1 MKILAIETSCDETAA
16 AVIEDGKQILSNIV
30 SSSLSL
36 HQKTGGIIPEIAA
49 RKQLE
54 FIIPVIE
61 KALRLAN
68 SNPKINIQG
77 AKELFDNIDLIAVTT
92 GPGLIGSLLIGV
104 ETAKTLS
111 LSVNKPLIGVNH
123 IHAHLYANWL
133 NSSNQPGFPA
143 IGLVVSGGHTE
154 LFLLTSHEKIK
165 WLGGTRDD
173 AAGEA
178 FDKTARLLGL
188 GYPGGPAIA
197 AAAAKYINSH
207 PEFISGSRK
216 MLKRV
221 QHDMVK
227 LPRPMIDQNNLDFSF
242 SGLKTAVLREISKL
256 KTMKQWNY
264 ETIAYLANE
273 VQESIT
279 DVLVKKTLQASQQ
292 YNVKSIII
300 GGGVA
305 ANKCLTDK
313 FHSEIRNLK
322 LEISLH
328 IPPPA
333 LCTDN
338 AAYIA
343 SFAFYHQK
351 QIPWQDLKANPQLP
365 VEV

>member
-16 AVIEDGKQILSNIV
+16 AVVVDGRQILSNIV
-30 SSSLSL
+30 ASSMPL
-36 HQKTGGIIPEIAA
+36 HKKTGGIIPEIAA

-54 FIIPVIE
+54 FILPVIE
-61 KALRLAN
+61 KALRQAKLK
-68 SNPKINIQG
+68 PNIHMPVPRT
-77 AKELFDNIDLIAVTT
+77 LFDDIDLIAVTT

-111 LSVNKPLIGVNH
+111 LSISKPLVGVNH

-154 LFLLTSHEKIK
+154 LFLLTSHENIK

-188 GYPGGPAIA
+188 GYPGGPAVSA
-197 AAAAKYINSH
+197 AAEKFQISNSK
-207 PEFISGSRK
+207 FQNKI
-216 MLKRV
+216 
-221 QHDMVK
+221 K
-227 LPRPMIDQNNLDFSF
+227 LPRPMINSNDLDFSF
-242 SGLKTAVLREISKL
+242 SGLKTAVIREINKL
-256 KTMKQWNY
+256 KTMKQWNNEAMVQLAY
-264 ETIAYLANE
+264 EI
-273 VQESIT
+273 QESIT

-305 ANKCLTDK
+305 ANKRLTEK
-313 FHSEIRNLK
+313 FHLAIRNLE
-322 LEISLH
+322 LEINLH

-351 QIPWQDLKANPQLP
+351 QIRWQELKADPQLP

>member
-1 MKILAIETSCDETAA
+1 MKILAIETSCDETSA
-16 AVIEDGKQILSNIV
+16 AVVEDGRRILSNIV
-30 SSSLSL
+30 TSSLPL
-36 HQKTGGIIPEIAA
+36 HKITGGIIPEIAA

-54 FIIPVIE
+54 FIIPVVE
-61 KALRLAN
+61 KALELPK
-68 SNPKINIQG
+68 SNIKTRIQHPR
-77 AKELFDNIDLIAVTT
+77 ELFDYIDLIAVTT

-111 LSVNKPLIGVNH
+111 LSVDKPLVGVNH

-133 NSSNQPGFPA
+133 SDGDQPSFPA

-154 LFLLTSHEKIK
+154 LFLLRSHENIK

-197 AAAAKYINSH
+197 AAAAKSQITNHKSQIN
-207 PEFISGSRK
+207 
-216 MLKRV
+216 
-221 QHDMVK
+221 K
-227 LPRPMIDQNNLDFSF
+227 LPRPMINSNDLDFSF
-242 SGLKTAVLREISKL
+242 SGLKTAVLREVNQL
-256 KTMKQWNY
+256 KTNKQFDDISIAQLAY
-264 ETIAYLANE
+264 EI
-273 VQESIT
+273 QESIT

-292 YNVKSIII
+292 YNVKSILL

-305 ANKCLTDK
+305 ANKRLTEK
-313 FHSEIRNLK
+313 FNLEIRNFLPAGEAGK
-322 LEISLH
+322 FEINLH

-351 QIPWQDLKANPQLP
+351 QIPWQELMADPQLP